1 MKLVALTAIVALCLT
16 TVSMGQCAIT
26 NANNP
31 GASLTLNGTNGF
43 AGCSGELVIMNFTS
57 DQVGSPFDICFGP
70 LAAACIPLID
80 DAIELD
86 LATSY
91 SLFGGACGQGTLPPV
106 GLGFGAASMD
116 FTFVSE
122 AGIGNLNNLQAGAV
136 DATDPDGVSLS
147 EVSTYAVAPAVYP
160 WVTVGD
166 DANLDLTGDACW
178 VDVNFYGTTYNGAF
192 INSNGEVT
200 FASGTSDFTATYGEW
215 ASGMP
220 RIGWAADLEPNN
232 YGSITTNFL
241 ADGFRVDYVDVAEW
255 GTGGTGVISY
265 SVEVS
270 TSAGASITG
279 MIEDGTW
286 GTTGQCLGASN
297 GSLGTDPTAGAGV
310 SFDAILA
317 AGGGGM
323 GLASDMWV
331 EAAGGMVSGAGSSY
345 TNILFPA
352 ADGSSISVN

>member
-26 NANNP
+26 NVNNS

-43 AGCSGELVIMNFTS
+43 AGCSGEPVTMNYTS

-70 LAAACIPLID
+70 LAAACIPLVD
-80 DAIELD
+80 DAIELE

-147 EVSTYAVAPAVYP
+147 EVSIYAVAPAVYP
-160 WVTVGD
+160 WTSVGD
-166 DANLDLTGDACW
+166 DSTLDLTGDACW
-178 VDVNFYGTTYNGAF
+178 VDVNFYGTTYDGAHL
-192 INSNGEVT
+192 NSNGEVT
-200 FASGTSDFTATYGEW
+200 FSAGTSDFTATYNEW
-215 ASGMP
+215 ATGMP
-220 RIGWAADLEPNN
+220 RIGWAADLQPNV
-232 YGSITTNFL
+232 YGSVTTNFL
-241 ADGFRVDYVDVAEW
+241 ADGIRVDFTDVAEW
-255 GTGGTGVISY
+255 GTSGMGVISF

-270 TSAGASITG
+270 ASAGASITG
-279 MIEDGTW
+279 MTEDGTW
-286 GTTGQCLGASN
+286 GGTGQCLGASN
-297 GSLGTDPTAGAGV
+297 GSLGTDPGQANFDALFAGGGAGAG
-310 SFDAILA
+310 A
-317 AGGGGM
+317 
-323 GLASDMWV
+323 ASDMWV
-331 EAAGGMVSGAGSSY
+331 DAAGGMITGAGSTY
-345 TNILFPA
+345 TNILLPA
-352 ADGSSISVN
+352 ADGSSIVIN